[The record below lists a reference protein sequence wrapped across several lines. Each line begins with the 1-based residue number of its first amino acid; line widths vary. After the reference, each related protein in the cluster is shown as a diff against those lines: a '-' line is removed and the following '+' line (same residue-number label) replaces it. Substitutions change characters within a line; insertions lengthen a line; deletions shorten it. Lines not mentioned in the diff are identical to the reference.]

1 MYFIQPTR
9 PIPYLDRA
17 LHALPNLQMIHIEDI
32 DLYDPTIIAIAD
44 VEDFLVYQWN
54 LPTVVIAFQHEGCT
68 CQSLGTGSVSWL
80 DLE

>member
-1 MYFIQPTR
+1 MFKTGKSTPLMYFIQPTR

-44 VEDFLVYQWN
+44 VEDFWFISGIYL
-54 LPTVVIAFQHEGCT
+54 L
-68 CQSLGTGSVSWL
+68 
-80 DLE
+80 